1 MLVVRSVKK
10 WLGSGGGGLLQ
21 RGCEATP
28 VQLEEEEVE
37 LEQEEEEE
45 EEELEQEEE
54 EEEDNTNNDKRGPS

>member
-28 VQLEEEEVE
+28 VQLEEEE
-37 LEQEEEEE
+37 E
-45 EEELEQEEE
+45 EEELEQ

>member
-28 VQLEEEEVE
+28 VQLEEEE
-37 LEQEEEEE
+37 E

>member
-28 VQLEEEEVE
+28 VQLEEEEEELE
-37 LEQEEEEE
+37 LEQ
-45 EEELEQEEE
+45 E